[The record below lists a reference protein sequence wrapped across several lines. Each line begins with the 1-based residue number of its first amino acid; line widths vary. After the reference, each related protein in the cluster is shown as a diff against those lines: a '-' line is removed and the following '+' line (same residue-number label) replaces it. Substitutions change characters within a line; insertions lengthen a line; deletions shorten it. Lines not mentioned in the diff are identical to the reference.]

1 MSWPQPYHPITD
13 GDVDT
18 TATVQVYPHEPGGTD
33 ALAQWAGSTAT
44 VIINGGPCLILS
56 TTRPVADRLVGLG
69 DCVIDD
75 GEHSVKALRGDRL
88 GSSYRHAELDE
99 APPVDQ

>member
-13 GDVDT
+13 GVVDT
-18 TATVQVYPHEPGGTD
+18 TVTVQVYPHEPGGTD
-33 ALAQWAGSTAT
+33 ALIGWAGGT
-44 VIINGGPCLILS
+44 VVVVNGGPCIVLS
-56 TTRPVADRLVGLG
+56 TPRPVADRLVGLG
-69 DCVIDD
+69 DVVIDD

-88 GSSYRHAELDE
+88 GSSYRRADLDE